1 MLVFIGTDIKKSAMK
16 TYNCYNQYEF
26 FNKLIKCGRRLLMKR
41 IFLGLILLVSIFMIS
56 ACGGSSE
63 KESSNNSNK
72 NTENSRWDDIQEA
85 GEIVVGTSGTL
96 IAGSYYDGEEEKE
109 DQLTGYEVETM
120 REIAKRLD
128 LEISFEIIGVDNVLP
143 AIKSGRIDVSS
154 GDITDRRKEEFNFSD
169 PYKYS
174 YITMAVR
181 EEDNSGIEKLEDLE
195 GKKAGGGATTI
206 YSQIAEQ
213 FGAEV
218 ITYGNAPNEAYLRD
232 VHNGRTDVVI
242 NDYYLTKFGVA
253 AFPDFDIHLHPDL
266 NFHLTETGVIIPKG
280 EDEMTEKINET
291 LEAMRDDGTL
301 SELAKE
307 FYEED
312 ASKKP
317 EGDIIE
323 VEGLDI

>member
-1 MLVFIGTDIKKSAMK
+1 MVLF
-16 TYNCYNQYEF
+16 
-26 FNKLIKCGRRLLMKR
+26 
-41 IFLGLILLVSIFMIS
+41 S
-56 ACGGSSE
+56 ACGSSE
-63 KESSNNSNK
+63 DDQKTEAEGSNQVDEAS
-72 NTENSRWDDIQEA
+72 EDDRWSEIQES

-96 IAGSYYDGEEEKE
+96 IAASFYDGEEESE
-109 DQLTGYEVETM
+109 DQLTGYDVEVMKEV
-120 REIAKRLD
+120 AKRLD
-128 LEISFEIIGVDNVLP
+128 LDISFEIMGIDSMLP
-143 AIKSGRIDVSS
+143 AIKSSRIDVAAN
-154 GDITDRRKEEFNFSD
+154 DIEVTENRQEEFNFSE

-174 YITMAVR
+174 YTTMAVR
-181 EEDNSGIEKLEDLE
+181 TEDNSGIETLEDLE

-232 VHNGRTDVVI
+232 VDNGRTDVVI

-253 AFPDFDIHLHPDL
+253 AFPDLDIHLHPSL
-266 NFHLTETGVIIPKG
+266 NFHLTESGVMMPKG
-280 EDEMTEKINET
+280 EKELKEAIDKIIND
-291 LEAMRDDGTL
+291 MHDDGTL

-312 ASKKP
+312 ASVMPDK
-317 EGDIIE
+317 EIVE